1 MSGMDTMRV
10 VRDDKSQN
18 KSEVSNNRAGLMRQ
32 HQQREVRRRREVIL
46 MAVRGGK
53 KRKDEAKAGWTL
65 ALGGADT
72 DTGTGFR

>member
-1 MSGMDTMRV
+1 M
-10 VRDDKSQN
+10 VRDDKGQN
-18 KSEVSNNRAGLMRQ
+18 KSEVSNNRAGHIRQ
-32 HQQREVRRRREVIL
+32 HQQREVKRRREVIL
-46 MAVRGGK
+46 MAFRGGR